1 MTPALEMIS
10 MHVKC
15 PILRVSVLAKFVQIL
30 LLQILIL
37 SQQEISYISSQLI
50 ETMIEGS
57 SKDWYTDLSMISV
70 SNF

>member
-1 MTPALEMIS
+1 MIPALEMIS

-15 PILRVSVLAKFVQIL
+15 QILRVSVLAKFVQIL

-37 SQQEISYISSQLI
+37 SQQEISYISSQLT
-50 ETMIEGS
+50 EAMIEGS

-70 SNF
+70 GNF